1 MKGCKLAGIG
11 FILVLVPLFFV
22 SAPLLKYG
30 LGIGLLFDSLE
41 AFLCVSQKRD
51 SVNLVSPS
59 VFLGGLTLA
68 LVLNA
73 YAVLRLD
80 VGKEASCVRG
90 HREELRLPLAY

>member
-41 AFLCVSQKRD
+41 AFCASRKNGIASTWFRRRCS
-51 SVNLVSPS
+51 SV
-59 VFLGGLTLA
+59 G
-68 LVLNA
+68 
-73 YAVLRLD
+73 
-80 VGKEASCVRG
+80 
-90 HREELRLPLAY
+90 